1 MRNLIKGVIGGA
13 ADQLQVWGDSMAS
26 PAAYTDDELV
36 DRYVRFHQGRPS
48 ALLDFAGRD
57 APRGTD
63 VLSEAARYETRMETL
78 LARRQ

>member
-1 MRNLIKGVIGGA
+1 MRDQIQGVISGA
-13 ADQLQVWGDSMAS
+13 VDQLRGWGEAMAS
-26 PAAYTDDELV
+26 PTAYTDDELV
-36 DRYVRFHQGRPS
+36 DRYVRFHQNRPS

-63 VLSEAARYETRMETL
+63 VLSEAARYETRMEQL